1 MDSSVLSILA
11 IIFIIIGLISNPIV
25 LYILTRP
32 KFLAESIFRYFFI
45 TVIIDSL
52 NLVGYCLL
60 AFPIIFKSHPPAL
73 FCQITE
79 YIGFVLLSFESFIN
93 TLNSFDRLFSVKY
106 LRKFLWRKKFQ
117 YQAFLVILLFT
128 IASLCNVPYIIYFNE
143 SDHATCGIISEFK
156 NSSFIYHF
164 SAIVIF
170 TIFVPFTIQIFNTI
184 INVHHMIKNKQ
195 RLNETQR
202 NFKREKQYFKNVF
215 IMDFWFFVCYLP
227 MNTLQIII
235 KKLAIDNVTYGWMQ
249 DVYNLFAFLALIK
262 ASSNVFIFLFC
273 NSLFRQYFISI
284 FNCCKKK
291 LVVISNEIQ
300 LNIVIE

>member
-11 IIFIIIGLISNPIV
+11 IIFIVIGLISNPFV
-25 LYILTRP
+25 LYILTRK
-32 KFLAESIFRYFFI
+32 KFLKESIFRYFII
-45 TVIIDSL
+45 TVTIDSM

-60 AFPIIFKSHPPAL
+60 AFPIIFQLRPSVL
-73 FCQITE
+73 FCQIIE

-106 LRKFLWRKKFQ
+106 LRNFLWRKKFK
-117 YQAFLVILLFT
+117 YQAFLVILLFI
-128 IASLCNVPYIIYFNE
+128 IASLCNVPYIIYFYD
-143 SDHATCGIISEFK
+143 SDHTTCGIISEFK
-156 NSSFIYHF
+156 NSSFVYYY
-164 SAIVIF
+164 SAIVTF
-170 TIFVPFTIQIFNTI
+170 TLFIPFTIQFFNTI

-227 MNTLQIII
+227 MNTLQIIR
-235 KKLAIDNVTYGWMQ
+235 KKLAIDNVAYVWMQ
-249 DVYNLFAFLALIK
+249 DVYNVFGFLALVK
-262 ASSNVFIFLFC
+262 ASSNILIFLFC
-273 NSLFRQYFISI
+273 NSLFRQYFMSI
-284 FNCCKKK
+284 FHCCKKK
-291 LVVISNEIQ
+291 IVVISNDIQ